1 MTSSLRYQFL
11 GASLSTF
18 GMTYMRSPAIDVNT
32 TRGPFSMFGLCA
44 SSQLAYI
51 VKMTLASN
59 CQPASKYIQKI
70 PKNILTFIN
79 KLSKPF
85 ESCPAF
91 NKLHSATF
99 WDSICDVWA
108 FCRDPSTHRRSCS
121 THSRGGFC
129 KPAKVAGCRLRWN
142 DDMQT
147 SCSEQG
153 FCGFVG
159 RFWRRFWRRFWTVAA
174 RLTCF
179 RCNWIQ
185 PDHHAFPL
193 HVATIEPL
201 LRALNVLRSGHNI
214 QNERFWFHF
223 FFHTRGCP
231 IGAQNSRKIQ
241 EYTGTIVSRSK

>member
-44 SSQLAYI
+44 SSQLAYS

-99 WDSICDVWA
+99 WDSICDV
-108 FCRDPSTHRRSCS
+108 
-121 THSRGGFC
+121 
-129 KPAKVAGCRLRWN
+129 
-142 DDMQT
+142 
-147 SCSEQG
+147 
-153 FCGFVG
+153 
-159 RFWRRFWRRFWTVAA
+159 
-174 RLTCF
+174 
-179 RCNWIQ
+179 
-185 PDHHAFPL
+185 
-193 HVATIEPL
+193 
-201 LRALNVLRSGHNI
+201 
-214 QNERFWFHF
+214 
-223 FFHTRGCP
+223 
-231 IGAQNSRKIQ
+231 
-241 EYTGTIVSRSK
+241 